1 MAVELIIFELILGIG
16 LLGFFAGM
24 VFRLP
29 YLLLFGS
36 ILTALSGA
44 LIYIFD
50 GLIVGHYYLADG
62 TFTNIIVNS
71 GNIGLSLFALVLITI
86 PLVSFL
92 VINFDVKP
100 SKGVSAF
107 HY

>member
-1 MAVELIIFELILGIG
+1 MGIELIIFELILGIG
-16 LLGFFAGM
+16 LIGFFGGM
-24 VFRLP
+24 IFRLP

-62 TFTNIIVNS
+62 TLSNLIVDS
-71 GNIGLSLFALVLITI
+71 GNIGLSLFALVLIVI
-86 PLVSFL
+86 PIISFL
-92 VINFDVKP
+92 VINFEVKP